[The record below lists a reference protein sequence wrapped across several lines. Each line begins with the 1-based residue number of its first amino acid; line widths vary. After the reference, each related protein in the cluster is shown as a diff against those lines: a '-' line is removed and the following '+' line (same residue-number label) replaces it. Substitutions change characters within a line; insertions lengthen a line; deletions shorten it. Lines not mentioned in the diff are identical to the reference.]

1 MKVIKLG
8 VCSLRFIQIL
18 EKLCALSF
26 IQNQLIVLTSQ
37 IEEFSLKYLQLFQD
51 ANVKELFS

>member
-8 VCSLRFIQIL
+8 VWSLRFIQIL

>member
-37 IEEFSLKYLQLFQD
+37 IEEFSVKYLQLFQD
-51 ANVKELFS
+51 ANIKELFS

>member
-37 IEEFSLKYLQLFQD
+37 IEEFSVKYLQFFQD
-51 ANVKELFS
+51 ANIKELFS

>member
-8 VCSLRFIQIL
+8 VWSLRFIQIL

-37 IEEFSLKYLQLFQD
+37 IEEFSVKYLQLFQD
-51 ANVKELFS
+51 ANIKELFS